1 MRNMSVQ
8 IMVDNIRLGECCDD
22 TGILCNSFPYLR
34 TRSQFLL
41 IKKWSSGS
49 RTASSVRVR
58 CKQFRMN
65 KMLPQSVRYCEYEV
79 KPLPTLRTR
88 SILNLYQL
96 FSTITRIHALSLT
109 ITEQYTREGR
119 ACDCRQIVSSE
130 LVPRNRQCNCVRYDE
145 RAPGDDRDFT

>member
-1 MRNMSVQ
+1 M
-8 IMVDNIRLGECCDD
+8 IDNIRVGELCDD
-22 TGILCNSFPYLR
+22 TGIPCNSSTYLR

-41 IKKWSSGS
+41 SKKLSGGS
-49 RTASSVRVR
+49 RTASSVIVR

-96 FSTITRIHALSLT
+96 FSTITRLRALSLT
-109 ITEQYTREGR
+109 ITEQYTRERR
-119 ACDCRQIVSSE
+119 ACHCRRLPSAE
-130 LVPRNRQCNCVRYDE
+130 LQPC
-145 RAPGDDRDFT
+145 DR

>member
-1 MRNMSVQ
+1 MKNMSGE
-8 IMVDNIRLGECCDD
+8 IMVDNIRVGELCDD
-22 TGILCNSFPYLR
+22 TDIPCNTFPYLCV
-34 TRSQFLL
+34 RSQLFL
-41 IKKWSSGS
+41 INIWSDAS

-65 KMLPQSVRYCEYEV
+65 NMLPQSVRYCEYEV

-109 ITEQYTREGR
+109 VTEQYTRERR
-119 ACDCRQIVSSE
+119 ACDCRRLVNSE
-130 LVPRNRQCNCVRYDE
+130 LVPSDTQCNPVCCDE
-145 RAPGDDRDFT
+145 RAPGDDGHFT

>member
-1 MRNMSVQ
+1 MR
-8 IMVDNIRLGECCDD
+8 IDIIRLGESCDE
-22 TGILCNSFPYLR
+22 TGIICNTFPYLR

-41 IKKWSSGS
+41 IKKWSGGS

-109 ITEQYTREGR
+109 VTEQYTRERR
-119 ACDCRQIVSSE
+119 ACDCRRLVNSE
-130 LVPRNRQCNCVRYDE
+130 LVPSDTQCNCVCCDE